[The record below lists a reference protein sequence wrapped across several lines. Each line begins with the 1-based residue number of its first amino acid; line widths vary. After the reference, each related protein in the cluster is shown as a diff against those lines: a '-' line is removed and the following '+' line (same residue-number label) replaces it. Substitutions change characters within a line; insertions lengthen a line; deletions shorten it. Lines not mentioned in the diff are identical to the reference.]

1 MGYLSFH
8 SLCKGK
14 AGGLW
19 RLMALLA
26 ESGKSA
32 MCTCKATIQLSGVL
46 SDCVWSVPQSCLTL
60 CHSMDYSLPGSSV
73 HGISQ
78 ARVVEWVAMPSSRG
92 FSQPGIKPVSLVPP
106 VLAGGFFTIVL
117 PGKSIINR
125 ILQGRILELVAI
137 PFSRGSS

>member
-1 MGYLSFH
+1 MGHLSFH

-32 MCTCKATIQLSGVL
+32 MCTDCKATIQLSGVL

-60 CHSMDYSLPGSSV
+60 PL
-73 HGISQ
+73 HG
-78 ARVVEWVAMPSSRG
+78 
-92 FSQPGIKPVSLVPP
+92 L
-106 VLAGGFFTIVL
+106 
-117 PGKSIINR
+117 
-125 ILQGRILELVAI
+125 
-137 PFSRGSS
+137 